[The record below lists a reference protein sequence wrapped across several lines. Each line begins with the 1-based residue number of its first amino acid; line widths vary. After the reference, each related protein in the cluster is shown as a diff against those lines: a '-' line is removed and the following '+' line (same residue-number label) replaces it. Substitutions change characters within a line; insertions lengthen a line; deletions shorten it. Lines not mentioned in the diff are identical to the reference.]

1 MKRLLPLLTVFLLSL
16 GATPIVQAQTPDRP
30 GNASQGQISGAVLD
44 AETSEPIASATVGV
58 WRSRDSTLVTGAVTR
73 EDGGFAIDGLP
84 GGPYYVSLSF
94 VGYESQ
100 TISDVALGGDQRQVD
115 VGTIRLAPDEQMMN
129 EVEVTAE
136 RSALQIEI
144 DRMVYNTADT
154 PVAVGGT
161 ATNILETIPS
171 IDVDID
177 GNISLRG
184 SGNVA
189 VLING
194 RPAPVSGEYIATYL
208 RQLPAGSIERVE
220 VIPNPSARYEPDG
233 MGGIIN
239 ILLKDEADIGLGG
252 TLVAGGDTQ
261 GGYSTSGTFTYGRGP
276 LSLAAT
282 YGFRQDEGFGG
293 GTSFRV
299 NRYADPLT
307 YFDQFE
313 DQDESE
319 TSHMG
324 SLSADYRLSAKT
336 ALNASFQAGTER
348 EVEEEFGTFLELDAN
363 RDLLRDYERL
373 VDESGTGWSADVR
386 LGLTHNFD
394 GVATGGGA
402 QTGGDRGRGGWGGRG
417 GRGGDS
423 GASGGGKI
431 GHNLSIEARFDA
443 SADDEEELFTERIAD
458 METVLERQDAY
469 TDQNRQEGSLQID
482 YVRPLG
488 GFRLEAGYKGDLE
501 RRYSDLYSESA
512 EGAAPL
518 TPDVGLINTFNYDQN
533 IHAVYLQL
541 ARQWGPLGVQTGLRA
556 ETAQTTFALQ
566 NTDEAFDNDYA
577 SLFPSAF
584 FTYKLSETHMVKASY
599 SRRIDRPRGRSLN
612 PFPSFDDP
620 LNIRVGNPALK
631 PEYTDAFEAGY
642 VHLASWGSITLTPYV
657 RRTTNVIRRFQEV
670 REEDGVTVRT
680 VGNFDTSTSSG
691 VELITS
697 IDAQALLDGLGGYVS
712 FEGFRMVTDGSNV
725 SSDFQNNAFGW
736 GGRLNASYDL
746 GNTFGIG
753 DLALQATFR
762 YRAPMETEQGRV
774 GSFSW
779 TDVALQQSLLS
790 DRASLTLRVR
800 DALGTAGFSAVTDL
814 PNLYNE
820 FEREFGA
827 QAVGLTFT
835 YSFGQEQQNRRRS
848 ERPDDGGGFD
858 GGDLD

>member
-1 MKRLLPLLTVFLLSL
+1 MKRLLPLLTVFLFSL
-16 GATPIVQAQTPDRP
+16 GAAPAAQAQAPDRP
-30 GNASQGQISGAVLD
+30 GGASRGQISGTVAD
-44 AETSEPIASATVGV
+44 AETSEPIVSATVGV
-58 WRSRDSTLVTGAVTR
+58 WSGRDSTLVTGAVTR
-73 EDGGFAIDGLP
+73 EDGHFAIDGLP
-84 GGPYYVSLSF
+84 GGPYYVSVSF

-100 TISDVALGGDQRQVD
+100 TIPDVVLGGDQRQVD
-115 VGTIRLAPDEQMMN
+115 VGTVGLATDEQMMG

-171 IDVDID
+171 LDVDID

-239 ILLKDEADIGLGG
+239 IVLKEEADIGLGG

-261 GGYSTSGTFTYGRGP
+261 GGYNTSGTFTYGRGP

-282 YGFRQDEGFGG
+282 YGFRQDEGAGG
-293 GTSFRV
+293 GSSFRI

-324 SLSADYRLSAKT
+324 SLALDYRLSAKT
-336 ALNASFQAGTER
+336 ALNASFQAGTES
-348 EVEEEFGTFLELDAN
+348 EVEEEFGTFLELNAD
-363 RDLLRDYERL
+363 RDPINDYDRL
-373 VDESGTGWSADVR
+373 VEESGTGWNADVR

-394 GVATGGGA
+394 GVASGRSGGA
-402 QTGGDRGRGGWGGRG
+402 PAGGDRGRRGWG

-423 GASGGGKI
+423 GSSGGGGG
-431 GHNLSIEARFDA
+431 GHNLAIEARFDA
-443 SADDEEELFTERIAD
+443 SADDEEELFTERVAD
-458 METVLERQDAY
+458 VGNVLERQDAY
-469 TDQNRQEGSLQID
+469 TDRNRQEGSLQID

-501 RRYSDLYSESA
+501 SMYSDLFSESA
-512 EGAAPL
+512 EGGAAL
-518 TPDVGLINTFNYDQN
+518 TPDAGLINTFDYDQY
-533 IHAVYLQL
+533 IHAAYVQL
-541 ARQWGPLGVQTGLRA
+541 ARQWGALGVQAGLRA
-556 ETAQTTFALQ
+556 ETAQTTFTLQ
-566 NTDEAFDNDYA
+566 NTDEAFDNNYA

-631 PEYTDAFEAGY
+631 PEYTDALEAGY
-642 VHLASWGSITLTPYV
+642 VYLSPWGSITLTPYF
-657 RRTTNVIRRFQEV
+657 RRTTDVVRGFQEV
-670 REEDGVTVRT
+670 REDGVTVRT

-697 IDAQALLDGLGGYVS
+697 IDTQSLLPGLRGYVS

-725 SSDFQNNAFGW
+725 NTAFQNNAFGW

-746 GNTFGIG
+746 GSMFGFG
-753 DLALQATFR
+753 GLDLQATFR
-762 YRAPMETEQGRV
+762 YRAPMETEQGRM

-779 TDVALQQSLLS
+779 TDLALQQSLFS
-790 DRASLTLRVR
+790 DRASLTLRIR
-800 DALGTAGFSAVTDL
+800 DALGTAGFSGVTDL

-835 YSFGQEQQNRRRS
+835 YSFGQEQQNRRRQ
-848 ERPDDGGGFD
+848 ERPEGGGGFE
-858 GGDLD
+858 GGAGLED